1 MAKIIDSLTLGST
14 TGVLSIPYT
23 TCATAAATAAKVA
36 TLTTF
41 ALETG
46 AQVRIKFTYANSV
59 ANPTL
64 NINGT
69 GAKAIFWRG
78 AALAS
83 TQYWAAGQ
91 ILDFIYDGT
100 NWVLIT
106 QSKDNDTKYTLPA
119 AGSALG
125 GVKTGGDVTI
135 ADGIITVNDDS
146 HNHTIANIDGL
157 QTKLDAKQATITGAA
172 TTITSSNLTANRA
185 LISNGSGKVAVS
197 AVTSTELGY
206 LDGVTSAV
214 QTQLNDKV
222 SKSSTSVQTI
232 NGGLNIGG
240 TPTAG
245 TGVGRIMLTGNTNP
259 LIGLQAIDAD
269 GNKLT
274 PYYFQVTN
282 NMMYLGPTSSKAL
295 SLDSN
300 GNTSIPANLTVTGTI
315 TGNLNGNATSA
326 NKVNHTLTIGGKTYN
341 GSADVLITAANLG
354 IDNALHFIGVKDAV
368 PTTGTYANGDVILVG
383 NKEYVYSNSAWVEL
397 GDGSDFALKT
407 INITAGNGLTGGG
420 TLASSRTLNVGAGT
434 GITVSADAVAA
445 KLRSTTA
452 LTNDS
457 AAATEVANRV
467 YPIAVDKSGYLA
479 VNVPWVDTNTKV
491 TSVDNHYTPSANS
504 SSALSVDASSAT
516 AATWGTTSLV
526 TGVNLQR
533 DAKGHVTGLT
543 VDSIKM
549 PANPDTNTAF
559 SYLTGWA
566 DTRNV
571 ATTPNDYNRYLKV
584 VGIKTPTASGLTS
597 AQGGSY
603 ATLVGIRGWNDS
615 SGGNSHEIAFAG
627 NGSLYHRHGATTTWS
642 AWDKIITNST
652 IPAATTTTLGGVK
665 VSSVSTGTITVNS
678 KSTIAERYYPVELN
692 GDQKLIVNVPW
703 TDNNTVTTV
712 TTTGSGNAITSIT
725 ATNGAITATKGATFK
740 TTQTA
745 VSDPT
750 ANGST
755 TAFID
760 TISQNANG
768 VITVTKK
775 NLDTSGTWSGN
786 AATATGFATAKT
798 IALTGNV
805 TGSATGGSG
814 NKGWSIATTI
824 ASIPNEALPLRLR
837 NYQATGFDDANE
849 ATESGFHY
857 MTTAATNRPPFEQ
870 NTANKNYRILATSY
884 SSSWVQQ
891 IATDFRSDEIYFRRC
906 ENGTWKNWV
915 NLPLSTASTSGNT
928 YTPLYLNKGLLTV
941 GTSYAKAIKSIT
953 RSGTTFT
960 YTCIDGTTGSFT
972 QQDNNTTYSA
982 GTGLSLSGTTFNHSN
997 TITAGSVGTAQSPS
1011 HGGTFA
1017 IPKITY
1023 DAQGHI
1029 TGATTVNITLPAD
1042 NNTDTKV
1049 TTAAQTSSKIYVTGC
1064 TGATTGTL
1072 QYNTNVYIS
1081 GNVMYG
1087 ACWNDYAEYRIS
1099 DCQES
1104 GRVIC
1109 ENGDDT
1115 LSLATERLQPAGNV
1129 ISDTFGFAIGETE
1142 MAKTPIAVSGRVLVY
1157 PYEDRYSY
1165 NPGDAV
1171 CAAPGGTVSKMTR
1184 EEIITYPERIIGTV
1198 SAIPEYETWGEGNV
1212 PVNGRIW
1219 IKVK

>member
-69 GAKAIFWRG
+69 GAKTIFWRG

-106 QSKDNDTKYTLPA
+106 QPKDNNTTYSLS
-119 AGSALG
+119 GLG
-125 GVKTGGDVTI
+125 GIGSVSASGTAPLSLSATKSGTSVSISGSIAVATNTTPGVVKIGYTESGKNYPVELNGSNQMYVNVPWENTTYSANNGIKLENGTFSHTNSVTAKTTQNQSDVSPGYGGTFIVTEPKYDAQGHITGI
-135 ADGIITVNDDS
+135 
-146 HNHTIANIDGL
+146 
-157 QTKLDAKQATITGAA
+157 QQATITMP
-172 TTITSSNLTANRA
+172 
-185 LISNGSGKVAVS
+185 S
-197 AVTSTELGY
+197 A
-206 LDGVTSAV
+206 
-214 QTQLNDKV
+214 
-222 SKSSTSVQTI
+222 QTI
-232 NGGLNIGG
+232 PTSLKNPKAL
-240 TPTAG
+240 TVKTAG
-245 TGVGRIMLTGNTNP
+245 TSKGSYDGANAVEINITAADL
-259 LIGLQAIDAD
+259 GLDNAMHFLGTSTTAITD
-269 GNKLT
+269 GGAQT
-274 PYYFQVTN
+274 PTIN
-282 NMMYLGPTSSKAL
+282 NA
-295 SLDSN
+295 
-300 GNTSIPANLTVTGTI
+300 TI
-315 TGNLNGNATSA
+315 TPVAGDVVLYGNQEFVYNSA
-326 NKVNHTLTIGGKTYN
+326 NKWEL
-341 GSADVLITAANLG
+341 
-354 IDNALHFIGVKDAV
+354 
-368 PTTGTYANGDVILVG
+368 
-383 NKEYVYSNSAWVEL
+383 L
-397 GDGSDFALKT
+397 GDEGSYALKT
-407 INITAGNGLTGGG
+407 VSITAGNGLTGGG

-452 LTNDS
+452 LINDS

-467 YPIAVDKSGYLA
+467 YPVAVDKSKYLA
-479 VNVPWVDTNTKV
+479 VNVPWTDTDTKV

-559 SYLTGWA
+559 PYLKGWA

-571 ATTPNDYNRYLKV
+571 ATTPNDYNNYLKV
-584 VGIKTPTASGLTS
+584 VGIKTPTASGLTA

-603 ATLVGIRGWNDS
+603 ATLVGIRGWSDS

-665 VSSVSTGTITVNS
+665 VSSVSTNTITVNS

-745 VSDPT
+745 VSDPP

-755 TAFID
+755 TAFIA
-760 TISQNANG
+760 TISQDAQG
-768 VITVTKK
+768 KISVTKK
-775 NLDTSGTWSGN
+775 NLDTSGTWSGK

-805 TGSATGGSG
+805 TGSATGGNG
-814 NKGWSIATTI
+814 TNGWSIVTTI

-837 NYQATGFDDANE
+837 SYQTTGFDDANE

-870 NTANKNYRILATSY
+870 NTANKDYRILATSY

-1011 HGGTFA
+1011 HGDTFA

-1029 TGATTVNITLPAD
+1029 TGATTVNITLPA
-1042 NNTDTKV
+1042 DTKV

-1099 DCQES
+1099 DCQEP

-1115 LSLATERLQPAGNV
+1115 LSLAIERLQPAGNV

-1198 SAIPEYETWGEGNV
+1198 SAIPEYETWGEGNIS
-1212 PVNGRIW
+1212 VNGRIW

>member
-23 TCATAAATAAKVA
+23 QCATAAATAAKVA

-46 AQVRIKFTYANSV
+46 VQVRIKFTYANSV

-106 QSKDNDTKYTLPA
+106 QPKDNNTTYSLS
-119 AGSALG
+119 GLG
-125 GVKTGGDVTI
+125 GIGSVSASGTAPLSLSATKSGTSVSISGS
-135 ADGIITVNDDS
+135 ITVATNTTPGVVKIGYTESGKNYPVELNSSNQMYVNVPWENTTYSADKGIKLENGTFS
-146 HNHTIANIDGL
+146 HTNSITAKTTYN
-157 QTKLDAKQATITGAA
+157 QSDASPGYGGTFIVTEPKYDAQGHITGIQQATITMP
-172 TTITSSNLTANRA
+172 
-185 LISNGSGKVAVS
+185 S
-197 AVTSTELGY
+197 A
-206 LDGVTSAV
+206 
-214 QTQLNDKV
+214 
-222 SKSSTSVQTI
+222 QTI
-232 NGGLNIGG
+232 PTSLKNPKALTIK
-240 TPTAG
+240 TAG
-245 TGVGRIMLTGNTNP
+245 TSKGSYDGANAVEINITAADL
-259 LIGLQAIDAD
+259 GLDNAMHFLGTSTTAITD
-269 GNKLT
+269 GGAQT
-274 PYYFQVTN
+274 PTIN
-282 NMMYLGPTSSKAL
+282 NV
-295 SLDSN
+295 
-300 GNTSIPANLTVTGTI
+300 TVTPVAGDVVLY
-315 TGNLNGNATSA
+315 GNQEFVYNSA
-326 NKVNHTLTIGGKTYN
+326 NKWEL
-341 GSADVLITAANLG
+341 
-354 IDNALHFIGVKDAV
+354 
-368 PTTGTYANGDVILVG
+368 
-383 NKEYVYSNSAWVEL
+383 L
-397 GDGSDFALKT
+397 GDEGSYALKT
-407 INITAGNGLTGGG
+407 VSITAGNGLTGGG
-420 TLASSRTLNVGAGT
+420 TLAASSTLNVGAGT

-452 LTNDS
+452 LDNDS
-457 AAATEVANRV
+457 VAATETSGRV

-479 VNVPWVDTNTKV
+479 VNVPWVDTDTKV

-504 SSALSVDASSAT
+504 SSTLSVDASST
-516 AATWGTTSLV
+516 TTATWGTTSLV

-549 PANPDTNTAF
+549 PTNPDTNTAF
-559 SYLTGWA
+559 SYLTGWS

-571 ATTPNDYNRYLKV
+571 ATTPNDYNKYLKV
-584 VGIKTPTASGLTS
+584 VGIKTPTASGLTA

-603 ATLVGIRGWNDS
+603 ATLVGIRGWSDS

-627 NGSLYHRHGATTTWS
+627 NGSLYHRHGATTDWS
-642 AWDKIITNST
+642 AWDKIITNNT

-665 VSSVSTGTITVNS
+665 VSSVSTDTITVNS
-678 KSTIAERYYPVELN
+678 ESTIVGRYYPVELN

-725 ATNGAITATKGATFK
+725 DANGVLTVTKGATFK
-740 TTQTA
+740 TTQTK

-750 ANGST
+750 VDGST

-760 TISQNANG
+760 TISQNTNG

-775 NLDTSGTWSGN
+775 NLDTSGTWTGN
-786 AATATGFATAKT
+786 ATTATGFFAAKT

-805 TGSATGGSG
+805 TGSATGGNG
-814 NKGWSIATTI
+814 DNGWSIATTI

-837 NYQATGFDDANE
+837 NYQSSGFADANE

-857 MTTAATNRPPFEQ
+857 MTTTATNRPPFEQ
-870 NTANKNYRILATSY
+870 NTTNKDYRILATSY
-884 SSSWVQQ
+884 SSAWAQQ

-915 NLPLSTASTSGNT
+915 NLPLSTSSTSGNT
-928 YTPLYLNKGLLTV
+928 YTPLYLNKGLLTA

-953 RSGTTFT
+953 RSGLTFT
-960 YTCIDGTTGSFT
+960 CTHLDDTTSTFD
-972 QQDNNTTYSA
+972 QQDTTYSA
-982 GTGLSLSGTTFNHSN
+982 GTGISFSGTTINHSN
-997 TITAGSVGTAQSPS
+997 SITAGTASGDATKTLAW
-1011 HGGTFA
+1011 GGTFT
-1017 IPKITY
+1017 IPSITY

-1029 TGATTVNITLPAD
+1029 TGKSTTIMTMPA
-1042 NNTDTKV
+1042 NPNTDTKV
-1049 TTAAQTSSKIYVTGC
+1049 TTAAQTSTIIYVTGTPN
-1064 TGATTGTL
+1064 TGTTTGTL
-1072 QYNTNVYIS
+1072 QYNANVYIS
-1081 GNVMYG
+1081 DNVMYG

-1099 DCQES
+1099 DCQEP

-1115 LSLATERLQPAGNV
+1115 LSLAIERLQPAGNV

-1198 SAIPEYETWGEGNV
+1198 SAIPDYEIWGEGNV

>member
-1 MAKIIDSLTLGST
+1 MANIIDSLTLGST

-23 TCATAAATAAKVA
+23 QCATAAATAAKVA

-64 NINGT
+64 NINDT

-106 QSKDNDTKYTLPA
+106 QPKDNNTTYSLS
-119 AGSALG
+119 GLG
-125 GVKTGGDVTI
+125 GIGSVSASGTAPLSLSATKSGTSVSISGS
-135 ADGIITVNDDS
+135 ITVATDTTPGIVKIGYTESGKNYPVELNGSNQMYVNVPWENTTYSANKGIKLENSTFS
-146 HNHTIANIDGL
+146 HTNSITAKTDQIQSTASPGYGGTFIV
-157 QTKLDAKQATITGAA
+157 TEPKYDAQGHITGVQQATITMP
-172 TTITSSNLTANRA
+172 
-185 LISNGSGKVAVS
+185 S
-197 AVTSTELGY
+197 A
-206 LDGVTSAV
+206 
-214 QTQLNDKV
+214 
-222 SKSSTSVQTI
+222 QTI
-232 NGGLNIGG
+232 PTSLKNPQALTIK
-240 TPTAG
+240 TAG
-245 TGVGRIMLTGNTNP
+245 TSKGSY
-259 LIGLQAIDAD
+259 D
-269 GNKLT
+269 G
-274 PYYFQVTN
+274 
-282 NMMYLGPTSSKAL
+282 
-295 SLDSN
+295 
-300 GNTSIPANLTVTGTI
+300 ANAVEI
-315 TGNLNGNATSA
+315 N
-326 NKVNHTLTIGGKTYN
+326 
-341 GSADVLITAANLG
+341 ITAADLG
-354 IDNALHFIGVKDAV
+354 LDNAMHFLGTSTTAITDGGTQT
-368 PTTGTYANGDVILVG
+368 PTINSAIITPVAGDVVLYNNQEFI
-383 NKEYVYSNSAWVEL
+383 YNSADKWELL
-397 GDGSDFALKT
+397 GDEGSYALKT
-407 INITAGNGLTGGG
+407 VSITAGNGLTGGG
-420 TLASSRTLNVGAGT
+420 TLAASRTLNVGAGT

-445 KLRSTTA
+445 KLRDTTA

-457 AAATEVANRV
+457 VAATETSGRV
-467 YPIAVDKSGYLA
+467 YSIAVDKSGYLA
-479 VNVPWVDTNTKV
+479 VNVPWTDTDTKV

-516 AATWGTTSLV
+516 TATWGTTSLV

-533 DAKGHVTGLT
+533 DAKGHVTGLS

-559 SYLTGWA
+559 SYLTGWT

-571 ATTPNDYNRYLKV
+571 ATTPNDYNKHLKV

-597 AQGGSY
+597 TQGGSY
-603 ATLVGIRGWNDS
+603 ATLVGIRGWSDS
-615 SGGNSHEIAFAG
+615 SGGDSHEIAFAG

-642 AWDKIITNST
+642 AWDKIITSST
-652 IPAATTTTLGGVK
+652 IPAASTTTLGGVK
-665 VSSVSTGTITVNS
+665 VSSVSTDTITVNS
-678 KSTIAERYYPVELN
+678 ESTIAGRYYPVELN

-725 ATNGAITATKGATFK
+725 ATNGAITATKGSTFK

-745 VSDPT
+745 VSSPT

-755 TAFID
+755 TSFID
-760 TISQNANG
+760 TISQNTNG

-775 NLDTSGTWSGN
+775 DLDTSGTWAGN
-786 AATATGFATAKT
+786 ATTATGFKTAKT

-805 TGSATGGSG
+805 TGSATGGNG
-814 NKGWSIATTI
+814 DNGWSIATTI
-824 ASIPNEALPLRLR
+824 ASIPNTALPLRLR
-837 NYQATGFDDANE
+837 SYQSSGFGDANE
-849 ATESGFHY
+849 ATETGFHY
-857 MTTAATNRPPFEQ
+857 MTTTATNRPPFEQ
-870 NTANKNYRILATSY
+870 NTSNKDYRILATSY
-884 SSSWVQQ
+884 SSTWVQQ

-906 ENGTWKNWV
+906 QNGTWQNWV
-915 NLPLSTASTSGNT
+915 NLPLSASSTSGNA
-928 YTPLYLNKGLLTV
+928 YTPLYLNKGLLTA
-941 GTSYAKAIKSIT
+941 GTSYAKAITSIT

-960 YTCIDGTTGSFT
+960 ATYLDGTTTTFT

-982 GTGLSLSGTTFNHSN
+982 GTGISLSGTTINHSN
-997 TITAGSVGTAQSPS
+997 SITAGSVGSAQSPT

-1042 NNTDTKV
+1042 TQVTTTAQTDTP
-1049 TTAAQTSSKIYVTGC
+1049 IYVTGTPN
-1064 TGATTGTL
+1064 TGTTTGTL
-1072 QYNTNVYIS
+1072 QYNAHVYIN

-1099 DCQES
+1099 DCQEP

-1115 LSLATERLQPAGNV
+1115 LSLAIERLQPAGNV

-1198 SAIPEYETWGEGNV
+1198 SAIPEYEIWGEGNV